1 MKGLN
6 NIGNTCYFNAGLQM
20 LIQNKDFCDIIL
32 YYAKDSPLIDTI
44 ARFINEYYNT
54 TNNRPITPME
64 MKQMLDEQC
73 KIFTGYDQQD
83 STEFIIYLLDII
95 DTEIKKIDSNSKSIG
110 SIFGITITTRIKCK
124 LLACLK
130 EYYRNENNNVLL
142 LDINSD
148 IKSLDDAYNL
158 FKQVEKLQSDNA
170 YFCENCND
178 LRIASKRNM
187 INTWP
192 DYLFIFLKR
201 YSCVDNNNN
210 GNNEQIT
217 VVKNSQ
223 PVEINLEWRN
233 YSLQGAIL
241 HFGTLD
247 GGHYVYVGKQDNGKW
262 YVFDDSIHFEISSET
277 ELVRHL
283 MNAYWLCYKKRS

>member
-6 NIGNTCYFNAGLQM
+6 NIGNTCYLNAGLQM

-32 YYAKDSPLIDTI
+32 YYAKDSQLIDTF
-44 ARFINEYYNT
+44 AQFINNYYNT
-54 TNNRPITPME
+54 TSDRPISPIE
-64 MKQMLDEQC
+64 IKKVLDEQC

-95 DTEIKKIDSNSKSIG
+95 DTEIKKIDSESKSIG
-110 SIFGITITTRIKCK
+110 SIFGITINIRVKCK

-130 EYYRNENNNVLL
+130 EYYTKENNNVLL

-148 IKSLDDAYNL
+148 INSLDDAYNL
-158 FKQVEKLQSDNA
+158 FKQAERLESDNA

-178 LRIASKRNM
+178 LRIASKRNI

-201 YSCVDNNNN
+201 YSCVNN
-210 GNNEQIT
+210 GNVNNEEIT
-217 VVKNSQ
+217 IVKNNH
-223 PVEINLEWRN
+223 PVVINIDWRD

-241 HFGTLD
+241 HYGTLD
-247 GGHYVYVGKQDNGKW
+247 GGHYVYVGKQENGKW
-262 YVFDDSIHFEISSET
+262 YVFDDSVHFEISSET
-277 ELVRHL
+277 ELIRHL